1 VTSRLCAEKTIKK
14 GQSKLDP
21 IDIQILKSLNEN
33 ARKSSREIAKEL
45 GVATGTVYSR
55 IKKLTDEKV
64 IKDYVPILDASKVG
78 FELTALI
85 LLQVDGKFL
94 IDVEKNLAALDDV
107 YSVYD
112 ITGDYD
118 VALIARFRDR
128 ASLNKF
134 IKSVLT
140 IPHIKRTVTNVVLN
154 IVKEDARIKF

>member
-1 VTSRLCAEKTIKK
+1 MPSLTKKSTRLDN
-14 GQSKLDP
+14 L
-21 IDIQILKSLNEN
+21 DIQILKALSED

-45 GVATGTVYSR
+45 GVATGTIYSR
-55 IKKLTDEKV
+55 VKKLTDEKV
-64 IKDYVPILDASKVG
+64 IKGYVPILDASKVG

-94 IDVEKNLAALDDV
+94 VDVEKNLAALDNV

-118 VALIARFRDR
+118 VAVIARFRDR
-128 ASLNKF
+128 ASLNRF

-154 IVKEDARIKF
+154 IVKEDAKVKL

>member
-1 VTSRLCAEKTIKK
+1 VPSLTKKSTRLDN
-14 GQSKLDP
+14 L
-21 IDIQILKSLNEN
+21 DIQILKALSED

-45 GVATGTVYSR
+45 GVATGTIYSR
-55 IKKLTDEKV
+55 VKKLTDEKV
-64 IKDYVPILDASKVG
+64 IKGYVPILDASKVG

-94 IDVEKNLAALDDV
+94 VDVEKNLAALDNV

-118 VALIARFRDR
+118 VAVIARFRDR
-128 ASLNKF
+128 ASLNRF

-154 IVKEDARIKF
+154 IVKEDAKVKL

>member
-1 VTSRLCAEKTIKK
+1 LAKKSTRLDD
-14 GQSKLDP
+14 L
-21 IDIQILKSLNEN
+21 DIQILKALSED

-45 GVATGTVYSR
+45 GVATGTIYNR
-55 IKKLTDEKV
+55 IKRLTNEQV
-64 IKDYVPILDASKVG
+64 IKGYATILDASKVG

-94 IDVEKNLAALDDV
+94 IEVEKDLAALDDV

-118 VALIARFRDR
+118 VAVIARFRDR
-128 ASLNKF
+128 TSLNKF
-134 IKSVLT
+134 IKSVLA

-154 IVKEDARIKF
+154 TVKEDARIKF

>member
-1 VTSRLCAEKTIKK
+1 MCAEKTIKK
-14 GQSKLDP
+14 EQIKLDS
-21 IDIQILKSLNEN
+21 IDIQILKSLSED

-45 GVATGTVYSR
+45 GIATGTVYNR
-55 IKKLTDEKV
+55 IKRLTDEKI
-64 IKDYVPILDASKVG
+64 IKGYVTMLDASKVG
-78 FELTALI
+78 FELSALI

-94 IDVEKNLAALDDV
+94 IEVEKNLATLDDV

-118 VALIARFRDR
+118 VAVVARFRDR

-140 IPHIKRTVTNVVLN
+140 IPHIRRSVTSIVLNVVKETYSLN
-154 IVKEDARIKF
+154 L

>member
-1 VTSRLCAEKTIKK
+1 VPSLAKKSTRLDN
-14 GQSKLDP
+14 L
-21 IDIQILKSLNEN
+21 DIQILKALSED

-45 GVATGTVYSR
+45 GVATGTIYSR

-64 IKDYVPILDASKVG
+64 IKGYVPILDASKVG

-94 IDVEKNLAALDDV
+94 VDVEKNLAALDNV

-118 VALIARFRDR
+118 VAVIARFRDR
-128 ASLNKF
+128 ASLNRF

-154 IVKEDARIKF
+154 IVKEDAKVKL

>member
-1 VTSRLCAEKTIKK
+1 VSLLAKKSTRLDN
-14 GQSKLDP
+14 L
-21 IDIQILKSLNEN
+21 DIQILKALSED

-45 GVATGTVYSR
+45 GVATGTIYSR

-64 IKDYVPILDASKVG
+64 IKGYVPILDASKVG

-94 IDVEKNLAALDDV
+94 VDVEKNLAALDNV

-118 VALIARFRDR
+118 VAVIARFRDR
-128 ASLNKF
+128 PSLNRF

-154 IVKEDARIKF
+154 IVKEEAKVKL